1 VQIRRAFLEVI
12 VDDASID
19 PPLSGVCAGFESGQW
34 RTRQL
39 AKRLFDDVID
49 FALPYS
55 ERQEFNSDT
64 GMLMLGRA
72 MRKIYTSEKYARRG
86 EFGELLLH
94 MALREVF
101 NTEAAVSKIY
111 FKDGANETVK
121 GFDAVHIVD
130 NGTGLELW
138 LGEVKFYN
146 RLSSAIRDIVA
157 ELHDHVDSD
166 YLRAE
171 FLAVEGKID
180 RSWKHAPKL
189 LGMIHED
196 VSLDEIFENIT
207 IPVLLTY
214 DSRAVAARV
223 AELSGDPEGSSK
235 TKEAYRVAFEEEVR
249 KGWESF
255 VAAGL
260 PRKVRIRLILVPLH
274 LKKALVDALDERLRL
289 WQELTA

>member
-1 VQIRRAFLEVI
+1 MQVQRAFLEVI

-19 PPLSGVCAGFESGQW
+19 PPLSGICAGFESGQW
-34 RTRQL
+34 RNRQL

-49 FALPYS
+49 FALSYS

-64 GMLMLGRA
+64 GMLMVGRA

-101 NTEAAVSKIY
+101 KTETALSKIY
-111 FKDGANETVK
+111 FKDGGNETVK

-146 RLSSAIRDIVA
+146 RLSSAIRDVVA
-157 ELHDHVDSD
+157 ELHDHIDSD
-166 YLRAE
+166 YLRGE

-189 LGMIHED
+189 LSMIHED
-196 VSLDEIFENIT
+196 VSLDEIFESIT

-214 DSRAVAARV
+214 DSPAVAARV
-223 AELSGDPEGSSK
+223 AELSGDPEGSSA
-235 TKEAYRVAFEEEVR
+235 TREAYRAAFEKEVR
-249 KGWESF
+249 KGWGSF

-274 LKKALVDALDERLRL
+274 LKKDLVDALHERLKL
-289 WQELTA
+289 WQEATA

>member
-1 VQIRRAFLEVI
+1 M
-12 VDDASID
+12 DDASID
-19 PPLSGVCAGFESGQW
+19 PPLSGICAGFESGQW

-49 FALPYS
+49 FALSYS

-64 GMLMLGRA
+64 GVAMVGRA

-94 MALREVF
+94 VALREVF
-101 NTEAAVSKIY
+101 KTETALSKIY

-138 LGEVKFYN
+138 LGEVKFYS
-146 RLSSAIRDIVA
+146 RLSGAIRDVVA
-157 ELHDHVDSD
+157 ELHDHIESD
-166 YLRAE
+166 YLRGE

-189 LGMIHED
+189 LSMIHED
-196 VSLDEIFENIT
+196 VSLDEIFDNIT

-214 DSRAVAARV
+214 DSPAVAARV
-223 AELSGDPEGSSK
+223 AGISGNPGSSND
-235 TKEAYRVAFEEEVR
+235 TREAYRTAFEEEVR
-249 KGWESF
+249 KGWTSF

-260 PRKVRIRLILVPLH
+260 PSRVRIRLILVPLH
-274 LKKALVDALDERLRL
+274 LKKALVDALDERLKL
-289 WQELTA
+289 WQEVTA

>member
-1 VQIRRAFLEVI
+1 M
-12 VDDASID
+12 DDASID
-19 PPLSGVCAGFESGQW
+19 PPLSGICAGFESGQW

-49 FALPYS
+49 FALSHS

-64 GMLMLGRA
+64 GMLMVGRA
-72 MRKIYTSEKYARRG
+72 MRKIYTSDKYARRG

-94 MALREVF
+94 MTLREVF
-101 NTEAAVSKIY
+101 KTETALSKIY
-111 FKDGANETVK
+111 FKDGGNETVK

-146 RLSSAIRDIVA
+146 RLSGAIRDVVT
-157 ELHDHVDSD
+157 ELHDHIDSD
-166 YLRAE
+166 YLRGE

-189 LGMIHED
+189 LSMIHED

-214 DSRAVAARV
+214 DSAVVAARV
-223 AELSGDPEGSSK
+223 AELSSDPDGSREN
-235 TKEAYRVAFEEEVR
+235 KEAYRVAFEEEVR
-249 KGWESF
+249 KGWDSF

-274 LKKALVDALDERLRL
+274 LKKALVDALHERLKL
-289 WQELTA
+289 WQEATA